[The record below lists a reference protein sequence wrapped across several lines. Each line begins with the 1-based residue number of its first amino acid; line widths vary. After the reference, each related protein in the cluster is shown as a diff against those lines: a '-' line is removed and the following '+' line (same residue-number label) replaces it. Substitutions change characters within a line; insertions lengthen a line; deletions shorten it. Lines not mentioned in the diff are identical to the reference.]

1 MRAKHTRGGTKMVKK
16 NKKKTNNASQ
26 IIMLL
31 LFMFIGAIC
40 GILMVRYSFSSMKE
54 DFSGMELLYL
64 YIQLIIYMY
73 LAICLQIVMH
83 EFGHFVFGLL
93 TGYRFTSFR
102 IGSFMWMK
110 QDGKIHFFIMSVAGT
125 GGQCLMAPPD
135 MVNRK
140 MPYALYN
147 LGGSIMNMLTALLF
161 TAFYFLCREIP
172 YISIFFLIISII
184 GVTFALINGIP
195 MQMGV
200 VNNDGYNAMSLG
212 KSMAAIHSFWVQMK
226 TNEMLAKGV
235 RVKDMPE
242 EWFSMPEDTDL
253 MNGITA
259 TMAVFYANRLMD
271 SHCFAEVSA
280 LIDTL
285 ISKETAIVGFYKEM
299 LVCDRIYCALI
310 SGSDTEITEIIEKLY
325 TKAHKQFIKQMHN
338 NLSVIRTKYALALLY
353 EKDRHKA
360 ELMQKQFEK
369 YAKKYPYV
377 CDIESEREL
386 MEIARGLDL

>member
-1 MRAKHTRGGTKMVKK
+1 MVKK

-110 QDGKIHFFIMSVAGT
+110 QDGKIRFFRMSVAGT

-172 YISIFFLIISII
+172 YISIFFL
-184 GVTFALINGIP
+184 
-195 MQMGV
+195 
-200 VNNDGYNAMSLG
+200 
-212 KSMAAIHSFWVQMK
+212 
-226 TNEMLAKGV
+226 
-235 RVKDMPE
+235 
-242 EWFSMPEDTDL
+242 
-253 MNGITA
+253 
-259 TMAVFYANRLMD
+259 
-271 SHCFAEVSA
+271 
-280 LIDTL
+280 
-285 ISKETAIVGFYKEM
+285 
-299 LVCDRIYCALI
+299 
-310 SGSDTEITEIIEKLY
+310 
-325 TKAHKQFIKQMHN
+325 
-338 NLSVIRTKYALALLY
+338 
-353 EKDRHKA
+353 
-360 ELMQKQFEK
+360 
-369 YAKKYPYV
+369 
-377 CDIESEREL
+377 
-386 MEIARGLDL
+386 

>member
-1 MRAKHTRGGTKMVKK
+1 MDKK
-16 NKKKTNNASQ
+16 TTKKTNNASQ

-31 LFMFIGAIC
+31 VFMFIGALC
-40 GILMVRYSFSSMKE
+40 GILMVQYSFSSTKE

-64 YIQLIIYMY
+64 YIQLIIYMCLAVY
-73 LAICLQIVMH
+73 LQMVMH

-110 QDGKIHFFIMSVAGT
+110 QDEKIRFFRMSVAGT

-135 MVNRK
+135 MVNGK
-140 MPYALYN
+140 MPYVLYN
-147 LGGSIMNMLTALLF
+147 LGGSIMNMFTALLF
-161 TAFYFLCREIP
+161 LAFYFLGREIP
-172 YISIFFLIISII
+172 YISIFFLITSIF
-184 GVTFALINGIP
+184 GAAFALGNGIP

-212 KSMAAIHSFWVQMK
+212 KSLAAIHSFWVQLK
-226 TNEMLAKGV
+226 TNEMLTKGV

-242 EWFSMPEDTDL
+242 EWFSIPEDKDL
-253 MNGITA
+253 MNGVTA
-259 TMAVFYANRLMD
+259 TMAVYYGNRLMD
-271 SHCFAEVSA
+271 SHCFTEASA
-280 LIDTL
+280 FIDTL
-285 ISKETAIVGFYKEM
+285 ISKETAIVGLFKGL

-338 NLSVIRTKYALALLY
+338 NISVIRTKYALALLY

-386 MEIARGLDL
+386 MEIVRESVS